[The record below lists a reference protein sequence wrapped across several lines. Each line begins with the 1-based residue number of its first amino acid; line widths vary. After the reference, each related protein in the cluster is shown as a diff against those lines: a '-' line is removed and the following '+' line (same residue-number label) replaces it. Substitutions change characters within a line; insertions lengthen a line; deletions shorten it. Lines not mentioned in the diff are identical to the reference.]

1 MKRRLSA
8 AISLILTFA
17 ILVCSLTLTIYSQ
30 TTSIS
35 KLAAFGDSIIY
46 GACQGKATGQN
57 DAYGDQ
63 KATDLLAKEFGLT
76 KNATETD
83 KWFTN
88 KAVSG
93 NTTKQILASIQAYD
107 SSLLAQC
114 DVVYMDGGI
123 NDAVFNLS
131 EFLSG
136 CGWGSD
142 ANEWTF
148 DETKAYIEKYASALE
163 SVSNSIKGYFV
174 SIITYIAE
182 LENFSGKIII
192 QNNINPYSGNSNT
205 NAEYLWDEFINR
217 TVTKGQTEAIAATKD
232 VYANVVQLDITSK
245 LRDGAKYTGITYND
259 SLHLTF
265 PGNRAVYKELS
276 LLLNPDGANL
286 LEFESTEIPET
297 AVWRTLYDF
306 EGYSVGDTSVAGI
319 IKGDVS
325 VADINE
331 TADSEGTLKSGYI
344 NGSTKVLKSSTAS
357 ISVDFS
363 SVGSKIYGYRFNILS
378 SEGTSGNAPNTF
390 IPYVTS
396 RSSEVRAF
404 IKTSAENWTLSE
416 YSVDSTITANGQ
428 VTSLNISDIQSTTYA
443 RIAGAN
449 GSRIYYIDDIQ
460 VLTADESLPEV
471 TTAPTQPT
479 TPSSTANTTAPT
491 SITAPTTVSTPTT
504 TGTATSDNSVA
515 NLTTNEYY
523 NSLSSAISG
532 ASAGDTLALLSD
544 ITENTGNSGYNIS
557 KSVTLDLG
565 GHTLNSTG
573 KRLFNIVANSNAVFT
588 VKNGSITMSA
598 LSDIPI
604 CVRATN
610 DLVLE
615 NITANCVSTGQY
627 GFVTV
632 LSPSTADPSDIT
644 AKHCK
649 FSGSNYLFTDNNI
662 ANSAWNLYIYDC
674 DLTTSANSVI
684 LKKDTAK
691 AYDAVIFSGHI
702 KNALLNANHY
712 PNLKISDN
720 SYMTLTQ
727 GGEKDSAVT
736 AFAAEY
742 WVYENDDDSLNV
754 DCSMLAGASIRLG
767 KANGIRFYMTVDQQK
782 IADLRAA
789 GAKVEY
795 GVLITAADILGDEE
809 LTLDFTGEVE
819 NVEYKSDEYFT
830 ADFGFSG
837 IVGSVEDIKESDT
850 VWSTASGNIT
860 RAFVGRGYVKVTKD
874 GKTVVSYAEYANG
887 DIANNTRSLQ
897 YIANAY
903 KSDVSSNY
911 NEIGADIRALVDKWA
926 SAVR

>member
-17 ILVCSLTLTIYSQ
+17 ILACSLTLTIYSE
-30 TTSIS
+30 TTSVS

-76 KNATETD
+76 KNATDTD

-93 NTTKQILASIQAYD
+93 NTTKQILASIQEYD

-131 EFLSG
+131 SFLSG
-136 CGWGSD
+136 CSWGSA
-142 ANEWTF
+142 ANEWTL
-148 DETKAYIEKYASALE
+148 DETKEYIESNASALE

-217 TVTKGQTEAIAATKD
+217 TVTKGQTEAIAETKD
-232 VYANVVQLDITSK
+232 IYANVIQLDITSK
-245 LRDGAKYTGITYND
+245 LRDGAKYTGVTYGD

-276 LLLNPDGANL
+276 LLINPSGANL
-286 LEFESTEIPET
+286 LEFESTEIPEA

-306 EGYSVGDTSVAGI
+306 ESCSIGDTSVTGI

-325 VADINE
+325 IADINE

-344 NGSTKVLKSSTAS
+344 SGSTKVLKSSTAS

-363 SVGSKIYGYRFNILS
+363 SVSSKIYGYRFNILC
-378 SEGTSGNAPNTF
+378 SEGTTGNAPNTF

-396 RSSEVRAF
+396 RGGEVRAF
-404 IKTSAENWTLSE
+404 IKTSADNWILSE

-443 RIAGAN
+443 RIAGAS
-449 GSRIYYIDDIQ
+449 GTREYYIDDIQ

-479 TPSSTANTTAPT
+479 PPTTAVT
-491 SITAPTTVSTPTT
+491 TAATTVATTAAAATTTAVDAPTED
-504 TGTATSDNSVA
+504 GII
-515 NLTTNEYY
+515 NLTTNTVYDT
-523 NSLSSAISG
+523 LSAAISG
-532 ASAGDTLALLSD
+532 ASAGDTLKCLSD
-544 ITENTGNSGYNIS
+544 ITENAGNSGYGIS
-557 KSVTLDLG
+557 KSLTIDLG
-565 GHTLNSTG
+565 GRTLNSTG
-573 KRLFNIVANSNAVFT
+573 KRLFNVTANSNASLT
-588 VKNGSITMSA
+588 VKNGSITVSA
-598 LSDIPI
+598 SSDIPI
-604 CVRATN
+604 SVRATN
-610 DLVLE
+610 DLILE

-627 GFVTV
+627 GFVTI
-632 LSPSTADPSDIT
+632 LSPSTADPTNIT
-644 AKHCK
+644 VKHCN
-649 FSGSNYLFTDNNI
+649 FSGSNYLFTDNNTT
-662 ANSAWNLYIYDC
+662 NSAWNLYIYDC
-674 DLTTSANSVI
+674 DLSTSANSVI

-691 AYDAVIFSGHI
+691 AYDAIIYSGHI
-702 KNALLNANHY
+702 KNALLNVNHY
-712 PNLKISDN
+712 PNLKIADN
-720 SYMTLTQ
+720 SYMTATE
-727 GGEKDSAVT
+727 GGGKDSAVS

-742 WVYENDDDSLNV
+742 WVYESADNSLKV
-754 DCSMLAGASIRLG
+754 DCSMLNGAAIRLG
-767 KANGIRFYMTVDQQK
+767 KVNGIRFYMTVDQQK
-782 IADLRAA
+782 IADLRAD
-789 GAKVEY
+789 GATVEY
-795 GVLITAADILGDEE
+795 GILITAADLLGDEE
-809 LTLDFTGEVE
+809 LTLDFAGDVN
-819 NVEYKSDEYFT
+819 NVEFISDEYYT
-830 ADFGFSG
+830 DDSGFSG
-837 IVGSVEDIKESDT
+837 IVGSIVDIKESGT
-850 VWSTASGNIT
+850 SWSETSGNIT
-860 RAFVGRGYVKVTKD
+860 RAFVGRGYIKVTKD
-874 GKTVVSYAEYANG
+874 GKTVVSYADYANG
-887 DIANNTRSLQ
+887 DIANNTRSMQ

-903 KSDVSSNY
+903 KSDTSSSY
-911 NEIGADIRALVDKWA
+911 NDIDAEVRALVDKWA
-926 SAVR
+926 SAVK